1 MSSVSEHITSKVWN
15 IPNLTDFWGIGSR
28 TKARLNKLGIF
39 SIRELAN
46 SNPDLLKKEFGVI
59 GVQLWF
65 HANGIDESNVREPY
79 KPKSTG
85 LGNSQVLPKD
95 YVKQWEIELVLKEM
109 AEQVAIRLRRA
120 KRKTTNVAIFIG

>member
-1 MSSVSEHITSKVWN
+1 M
-15 IPNLTDFWGIGSR
+15 
-28 TKARLNKLGIF
+28 
-39 SIRELAN
+39 
-46 SNPDLLKKEFGVI
+46 
-59 GVQLWF
+59 QLWF

-120 KRKTTNVAIFIG
+120 KRKTNNVAIFIG